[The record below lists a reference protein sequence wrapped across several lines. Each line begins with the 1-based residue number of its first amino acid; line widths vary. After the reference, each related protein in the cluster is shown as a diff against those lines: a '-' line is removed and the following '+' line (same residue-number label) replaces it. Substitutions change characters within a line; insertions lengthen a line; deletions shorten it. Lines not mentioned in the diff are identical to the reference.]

1 MDPTNSCISVIYE
14 FKARARLSTEPSVRD
29 PAEIWRTALDKLGLQ
44 HVNLHMEHS
53 LMGSIIW
60 THLDDFEGKHEELEA
75 EVARSVEEGDIR
87 FLLVTYLDSQRINEI
102 GCAEEVYYEEYWP
115 TIIDVPQEF
124 KD

>member
-1 MDPTNSCISVIYE
+1 M
-14 FKARARLSTEPSVRD
+14 RD
-29 PAEIWRTALDKLGLQ
+29 PVEIWRTALDKLGLQ
-44 HVNLHMEHS
+44 HVDVHMDHS

-60 THLDDFEGKHEELEA
+60 THLDDFEGKHEDLEM
-75 EVARSVEEGDIR
+75 EVARSVQDGDLR
-87 FLLVTYLDSQRINEI
+87 FLLVTYLDSQRIDEI